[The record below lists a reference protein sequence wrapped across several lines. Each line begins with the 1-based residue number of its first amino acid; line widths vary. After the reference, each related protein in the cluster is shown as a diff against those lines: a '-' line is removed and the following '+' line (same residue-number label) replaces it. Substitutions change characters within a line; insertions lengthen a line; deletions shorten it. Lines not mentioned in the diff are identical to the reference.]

1 MNFIQLPIVTDA
13 TAVFDDAPAPPPLAN
28 VVVTS
33 IENEPAPAV
42 S

>member
-13 TAVFDDAPAPPPLAN
+13 TAVFDAAPTPPPLAN